1 MLKLR
6 LRKIFIKN
14 HSEFYLTRQIMIS
27 NEELKNLSKLARIDI
42 KDEELLGLS
51 KDINSILDYVG
62 QVSQMGADKKSQI
75 NANIKNE
82 VLENVTREDKNPHKS
97 GKFRDDL
104 LKEVPD
110 IKDGYVKVKKI
121 L

>member
-1 MLKLR
+1 
-6 LRKIFIKN
+6 
-14 HSEFYLTRQIMIS
+14 MIT

-62 QVSQMGADKKSQI
+62 QIQNVSIDKDVKNVNSLK
-75 NANIKNE
+75 NIM
-82 VLENVTREDKNPHKS
+82 REDKNPHVGGEFSK
-97 GKFRDDL
+97 DL
-104 LKEVPD
+104 LKEAPD
-110 IKDGYVKVKKI
+110 KKDSYVKVKKI